1 MFCVIYFLFH
11 LWQLKRWERKECKPN
26 SLPILHKMQ
35 EMRCK
40 SYLDEKGGKVG
51 EITKIFKHDNS
62 VIVKDLNLK
71 TKHVKSR
78 EEGEPGQIIKV
89 VFISL
94 ASLL

>member
-1 MFCVIYFLFH
+1 MHVKLGDTVQVISG
-11 LWQLKRWERKECKPN
+11 RER
-26 SLPILHKMQ
+26 
-35 EMRCK
+35 
-40 SYLDEKGGKVG
+40 GKVG
-51 EITKIFKHDNS
+51 EITKIFKHNS
-62 VIVKDLNLK
+62 TVIVKDLNLK

>member
-1 MFCVIYFLFH
+1 MQVISG
-11 LWQLKRWERKECKPN
+11 RER
-26 SLPILHKMQ
+26 
-35 EMRCK
+35 
-40 SYLDEKGGKVG
+40 GKVG
-51 EITKIFKHDNS
+51 EITKIFKHDSS
-62 VIVKDLNLK
+62 VIVKDLNLN

>member
-1 MFCVIYFLFH
+1 MQVISG
-11 LWQLKRWERKECKPN
+11 RER
-26 SLPILHKMQ
+26 
-35 EMRCK
+35 
-40 SYLDEKGGKVG
+40 GKVG
-51 EITKIFKHDNS
+51 EITKIFKHNS
-62 VIVKDLNLK
+62 TVIVKDLNLK